1 MALGSKENAVTLPLF
16 ILLYEW
22 FFLQD
27 LSFAWLRKRFLLI
40 LGVGFFLVCV
50 MMLFLGQH
58 PLDAILNSYGIR
70 DFNMEQRVLTE
81 FRVVLFYMG
90 LLLFPHPAR
99 LNIDHDFS
107 LSLSLL
113 NPPST
118 LLSLGVLLGLFG
130 LAIMLA
136 RRERIVAFSIFW
148 FLGNLVIESSVI
160 GLEIIFEHR
169 TYLPSMLA
177 VLAIVILCDRVLT
190 NRWLQVFVVILVV
203 SLFATWTY
211 QRNQVWQDE
220 ITLRHDAVA
229 KSPAKPRAL
238 AILANALERQHVYD
252 EAAYY
257 YNETL
262 SLNPKNADEIHFNL
276 GNVLVAQRKFDE
288 AVLHFREAVLLSPN
302 RAVMR
307 LNLSYAL
314 ALQGREKEAVQ
325 ELQELLRQHPEEARA
340 HNNLG
345 SLLMNQGKFKE
356 AALHYS
362 EALKLQ
368 PNYKQARKNLEIALK
383 RLQKETSR
391 Q

>member
-1 MALGSKENAVTLPLF
+1 MHFIIRFISSADRQAGGIFLF
-16 ILLYEW
+16 VE
-22 FFLQD
+22 
-27 LSFAWLRKRFLLI
+27 
-40 LGVGFFLVCV
+40 
-50 MMLFLGQH
+50 
-58 PLDAILNSYGIR
+58 
-70 DFNMEQRVLTE
+70 
-81 FRVVLFYMG
+81 
-90 LLLFPHPAR
+90 
-99 LNIDHDFS
+99 
-107 LSLSLL
+107 
-113 NPPST
+113 
-118 LLSLGVLLGLFG
+118 
-130 LAIMLA
+130 
-136 RRERIVAFSIFW
+136 
-148 FLGNLVIESSVI
+148 IESSVI
-160 GLEIIFEHR
+160 GVEIIFEHR

-220 ITLRHDAVA
+220 ITLRRDAVA

>member
-1 MALGSKENAVTLPLF
+1 
-16 ILLYEW
+16 
-22 FFLQD
+22 
-27 LSFAWLRKRFLLI
+27 
-40 LGVGFFLVCV
+40 
-50 MMLFLGQH
+50 MLFLGQH
-58 PLDAILNSYGIR
+58 PLDAILNSYGSR

-220 ITLRHDAVA
+220 ITLRRDAVA

-288 AVLHFREAVLLSPN
+288 AVLHFREAILLSPN

-325 ELQELLRQHPEEARA
+325 ELQELIRQHPEEARA